1 MKLINTKKISEPVF
15 CSICEKDRKH
25 ILATYQDVNENNE
38 TYEVQ
43 MQKCKSC
50 GTETAI

>member
-1 MKLINTKKISEPVF
+1 MELINTKKINDPIF

-25 ILATYQDVNENNE
+25 ILATYQGVNDNNE

-50 GTETAI
+50 GTETEL

>member
-1 MKLINTKKISEPVF
+1 MELINTIKMTKTII
-15 CSICEKDRKH
+15 CNICEKERKH
-25 ILATYQDVNENNE
+25 VLATYQDTNENNE

-50 GTETAI
+50 GTETML